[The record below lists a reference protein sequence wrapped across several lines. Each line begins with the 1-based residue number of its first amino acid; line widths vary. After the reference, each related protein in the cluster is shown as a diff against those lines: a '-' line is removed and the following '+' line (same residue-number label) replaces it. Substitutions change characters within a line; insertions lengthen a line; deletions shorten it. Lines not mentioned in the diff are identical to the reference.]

1 MVEFSAVITL
11 VFSVTCS
18 FRNHSNMLVKTK
30 KNWTELYIL
39 VVYTIIMSG
48 RHFTVIL

>member
-30 KNWTELYIL
+30 KITELYIL
-39 VVYTIIMSG
+39 VVYTVIMSG